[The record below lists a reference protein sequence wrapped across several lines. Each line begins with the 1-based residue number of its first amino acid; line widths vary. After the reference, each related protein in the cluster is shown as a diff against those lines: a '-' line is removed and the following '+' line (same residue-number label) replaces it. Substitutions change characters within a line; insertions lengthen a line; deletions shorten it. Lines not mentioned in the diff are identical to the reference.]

1 MRISVYG
8 KPSAGIFKDY
18 LADLNDQPRPATYK
32 PVAFSGLF
40 QGVITSFLPTL
51 WSGTIPGLSVWLS
64 YSTGPLPMLNYRFH
78 QRRKKWKTESVTS
91 SLYIL
96 NLRPQFQL
104 LHLNKILLM
113 RKKMLSIY
121 IDYQST
127 LQVLPKHL
135 FTKQILLNKLWKNNM
150 FGFRVPQSK
159 SKKKK

>member
-113 RKKMLSIY
+113 RKKKCYPYTLIIRVSQKSCLSICS
-121 IDYQST
+121 Q
-127 LQVLPKHL
+127 
-135 FTKQILLNKLWKNNM
+135 NK
-150 FGFRVPQSK
+150 SC
-159 SKKKK
+159 